1 MIVSDQSGLDALC
14 ARLRP
19 APFLCVDTEF
29 VRERTYYPVLC
40 LVQVCGPDGVA
51 AAIDPIA
58 APDLDWTPF
67 FDLMSDPGILK
78 VFHSSRQ
85 DLEIFYHKMGRVPA
99 PLFDTQI
106 AAMVCGMGDSVGYE
120 SIVRTVTG
128 QQIDKGPQF
137 TDWAHRPLTDRQ
149 VSYALADVEHLVK
162 VYEYLSAD
170 ITRRGRA
177 SWTQEEDAVLCNPRT
192 YDPTPEALWKRIRI
206 RTDKPAVLAIL
217 RELAVW
223 REDEARRRDIPRGHV
238 LKDETLGEIALNAPK
253 TIKDLERV
261 RGLSPDRAR
270 GRMGEQIMDCIA
282 RARTMP
288 PAQWPSPPERST
300 FPAHLG
306 PVLEMLKMLLRIRC
320 SEHGVVP
327 RLVATQEDM
336 EALII
341 DQDTRLLHGWRH
353 EVFGADALRL
363 RRGEIGFSLS
373 GNTVRQIEIPQAER
387 LQDS

>member
-14 ARLRP
+14 ARLRS

-67 FDLMSDPGILK
+67 FDLMANPDILK

-120 SIVRTVTG
+120 SIVRSVTG
-128 QQIDKGPQF
+128 RQIDKGPQF
-137 TDWAHRPLTDRQ
+137 TDWARRPLTDRQ

-170 ITRRGRA
+170 IARRGRA
-177 SWTQEEDAVLCNPRT
+177 CWIEEEDAVLTDPRT
-192 YDPTPEALWKRIRI
+192 YDPTPETLWKRIRI
-206 RTDKPAVLAIL
+206 RSDKPAVLAIL

-238 LKDETLGEIALNAPK
+238 LKDETLGEMALNAPK

-261 RGLSPDRAR
+261 RGLGADRAR
-270 GRMGEQIMDCIA
+270 GRMGEQILACVA
-282 RARTMP
+282 RARAMP
-288 PAQWPSPPERST
+288 PAQWPKAPERNT
-300 FPAHLG
+300 FPGHLG

-320 SEHGVVP
+320 CEHGVVP
-327 RLVATQEDM
+327 RLVATQEDL
-336 EALII
+336 EALVM
-341 DQDTRLLHGWRH
+341 DRDTRLLHGWRG

-373 GNTVRQIEIPQAER
+373 GNTVRQIDIPGGAQ
-387 LQDS
+387 S